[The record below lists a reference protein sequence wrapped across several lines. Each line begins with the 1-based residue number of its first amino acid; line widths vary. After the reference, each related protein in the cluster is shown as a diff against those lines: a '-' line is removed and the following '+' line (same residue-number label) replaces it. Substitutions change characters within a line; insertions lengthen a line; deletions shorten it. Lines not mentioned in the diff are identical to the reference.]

1 LFENCL
7 GKKSQTETTN
17 SINSKSMINT
27 VSCTPEEAKELVK
40 KLSRLKIS
48 FMLWGATGVGKSETV
63 RQLAAELN
71 AELRDIRLCQK
82 QPTDIGGLPAL
93 DHETRQTVF
102 YPPAFLAPHP
112 DRKAVV
118 LFFDEISL
126 APDDT
131 KGAVLGILEER
142 RQGNLEIP
150 DNWTIVAAGNRPED
164 LANARGL
171 GAAAN
176 RRLLHIVIEPQLE
189 ATLEYFIKIGVAP
202 EVLAFLKVFP
212 QHLSGEESARTQK
225 HELYPRPASWEK
237 VSNVLEEL
245 RKADKRTKHLAVAG
259 IIGDSVAAEF
269 MMLAEEVKNMKSVD
283 ELLEIQRKTPSKI
296 GKYLPDTVNGLYALA
311 FAIASRASE
320 ETAIE
325 LLELVNR
332 LDEQPDE
339 RFARLPMRDLQTMAG
354 SLLLE
359 KIWKAGW
366 KVEQSKAFWR
376 YNEKREAAA
385 RNNQGVIEANESV
398 SVAPIVAPAVAAVA

>member
-1 LFENCL
+1 
-7 GKKSQTETTN
+7 
-17 SINSKSMINT
+17 MINT
-27 VSCTPEEAKELVK
+27 VSCTPDEAKELIK
-40 KLSRLKIS
+40 SLRSLKLS
-48 FMLWGATGVGKSETV
+48 FMLWGATGVGKSESV
-63 RQLAAELN
+63 RQLAVELN

-93 DHETRQTVF
+93 DHDKQQTVF
-102 YPPAFLAPHP
+102 YPPAFLAPRE
-112 DRKAVV
+112 DDKAVV

-131 KGAVLGILEER
+131 RSAVLGILGER
-142 RQGNLEIP
+142 RQGNVEIP
-150 DNWTIVAAGNRPED
+150 DNWIIVSAGNRPED
-164 LANARGL
+164 LGLARGL

-189 ATLEYFIKIGVAP
+189 ATLQYFMKIGVAA
-202 EVLAFLKVFP
+202 EILAFLKVFP

-237 VSNVLEEL
+237 VSRVLEEL

-269 MMLAEEVKNMKSVD
+269 MLLAEEVKNMKSVD

-296 GKYLPDTVNGLYALA
+296 GAYLPDTINGLYALS
-311 FAIASRASE
+311 FAIATRASSD
-320 ETAIE
+320 TAVG

-332 LDEQPDE
+332 FDEQTSE
-339 RFARLPMRDLQTMAG
+339 RFAALPMRDLQTMAG

-359 KIWKAGW
+359 KIWKEGW
-366 KVEQSKAFWR
+366 KVENSKAFWS

-385 RNNQGVIEANESV
+385 NGNQNDDTNILTAATAATIT
-398 SVAPIVAPAVAAVA
+398 SVAVN

>member
-1 LFENCL
+1 
-7 GKKSQTETTN
+7 
-17 SINSKSMINT
+17 MINT
-27 VSCTPEEAKELVK
+27 VSCTPDEAKELIK
-40 KLSRLKIS
+40 SLRSLKLS
-48 FMLWGATGVGKSETV
+48 FMLWGATGVGKSEAV
-63 RQLAAELN
+63 RQLAAEID

-93 DHETRQTVF
+93 DHVSQQTVF
-102 YPPAFLAPHP
+102 YPPAFLAPRA
-112 DRKAVV
+112 DEKAVV

-142 RQGNLEIP
+142 RQGNVEIS
-150 DNWTIVAAGNRPED
+150 DNWIIVAAGNRPED
-164 LANARGL
+164 MANARGL

-176 RRLLHIVIEPQLE
+176 RRLLHIVIEPQME
-189 ATLEYFIKIGVAP
+189 ATLEHFIKIKVAP

-212 QHLSGEESARTQK
+212 QHLLGEEAARTQK

-237 VSNVLEEL
+237 VSNILGKL

-269 MMLAEEVKNMKSVD
+269 MLLAEEVKNMKSVN
-283 ELLEIQRKTPSKI
+283 ELLEIQQTTPSKI
-296 GKYLPDTVNGLYALA
+296 GAYLPDNINGLYALS
-311 FAIASRASE
+311 FAIATRASE
-320 ETAIE
+320 KTAVE

-332 LDEQPDE
+332 LDEQTGE
-339 RFARLPMRDLQTMAG
+339 RFAHLPMRDLQTMAG

-366 KVEQSKAFWR
+366 KVENSKAFWR
-376 YNEKREAAA
+376 YNEKREASAVGRQNHDTESLTTASAA
-385 RNNQGVIEANESV
+385 TIT
-398 SVAPIVAPAVAAVA
+398 AATAID

>member
-1 LFENCL
+1 
-7 GKKSQTETTN
+7 
-17 SINSKSMINT
+17 MINT

-40 KLSRLKIS
+40 KLSKLKIS

-63 RQLAAELN
+63 RQLALELD

-93 DHETRQTVF
+93 DHDTRQTVF
-102 YPPAFLAPHP
+102 YPPAFLAPRA
-112 DRKAVV
+112 DAKAII

-142 RQGNLEIP
+142 RQGDLEIP
-150 DNWTIVAAGNRPED
+150 DNWIIIAAGNRPED

-176 RRLLHIVIEPQLE
+176 RRLLHVVIEPQLE
-189 ATLEYFIKIGVAP
+189 ATLDYFIKTGVAP

-237 VSNVLEEL
+237 VSNVLAEL

-269 MMLAEEVKNMKSVD
+269 MLLAEEVKNMKSVD
-283 ELLEIQRKTPSKI
+283 ELLEIQQTTPSKI
-296 GKYLPDTVNGLYALA
+296 GKFLPDTVNGLYALS

-320 ETAIE
+320 EIAVQLI
-325 LLELVNR
+325 ELVNR

-339 RFARLPMRDLQTMAG
+339 RFAALPMRDLQTMAG

-376 YNEKREAAA
+376 YNEKREAATNKSQA
-385 RNNQGVIEANESV
+385 VIEISES
-398 SVAPIVAPAVAAVA
+398 AAVLQPVTSAAAVAVA

>member
-1 LFENCL
+1 
-7 GKKSQTETTN
+7 
-17 SINSKSMINT
+17 MINT
-27 VSCTPEEAKELVK
+27 VSCTPDEAKELIK
-40 KLSRLKIS
+40 SLRSLKLS
-48 FMLWGATGVGKSETV
+48 FMLWGATGVGKSEAI
-63 RQLAAELN
+63 RQLAGELD

-93 DHETRQTVF
+93 DHESRQTVF
-102 YPPAFLAPHP
+102 YPPAFLAPRG
-112 DRKAVV
+112 DGKSVV

-142 RQGNLEIP
+142 RQGNVEIP
-150 DNWTIVAAGNRPED
+150 DNWIIVAAGNRPED

-189 ATLEYFIKIGVAP
+189 ATLAHFMKIGVAA

-212 QHLSGEESARTQK
+212 QHLSGEEAARTQK

-237 VSNVLEEL
+237 VSNVLNEL

-269 MMLAEEVKNMKSVD
+269 MLLAEEVKNMKSVD
-283 ELLEIQRKTPSKI
+283 ELLEIQRKTPLKI
-296 GKYLPDTVNGLYALA
+296 GRFLPDTINGLYALS
-311 FAIASRASE
+311 FAIATRASE
-320 ETAIE
+320 ETAVE

-332 LDEQPDE
+332 LDEQTDE
-339 RFARLPMRDLQTMAG
+339 RFTALPMRDLQTMAG

-376 YNEKREAAA
+376 YNEKRESVANKNQPVIETNISAIVTQPVSAAA
-385 RNNQGVIEANESV
+385 VV
-398 SVAPIVAPAVAAVA
+398 

>member
-1 LFENCL
+1 
-7 GKKSQTETTN
+7 
-17 SINSKSMINT
+17 MINT
-27 VSCTPEEAKELVK
+27 VSCTPDEAKELIK
-40 KLSRLKIS
+40 SLRSLKLS
-48 FMLWGATGVGKSETV
+48 FMLWGATGVGKSEAV

-93 DHETRQTVF
+93 DHDKEQTVF
-102 YPPAFLAPHP
+102 YLPAFLEPRADGKP
-112 DRKAVV
+112 VV

-131 KGAVLGILEER
+131 RSAVLGILEER
-142 RQGNLEIP
+142 RQGNVEIP
-150 DNWTIVAAGNRPED
+150 DNWIIVAAGNRPED

-189 ATLEYFIKIGVAP
+189 ATLEYFLKIGVIA

-212 QHLSGEESARTQK
+212 QHLSGEESARMQK

-237 VSNVLEEL
+237 VSNVLGEL
-245 RKADKRTKHLAVAG
+245 RGADRRTKHLAVAG

-269 MMLAEEVKNMKSVD
+269 MLLAEEVKNMKSVD

-296 GKYLPDTVNGLYALA
+296 GKYLPDTVNGLYALS
-311 FAIASRASE
+311 FAVASRASE
-320 ETAIE
+320 ETAVE

-332 LDEQPDE
+332 FDEQRDE
-339 RFARLPMRDLQTMAG
+339 RFAALPMRDLQTMAG

-359 KIWKAGW
+359 EVWKAGW
-366 KVEQSKAFWR
+366 KVEHSAAFWR
-376 YNEKREAAA
+376 YNEKREAASGA
-385 RNNQGVIEANESV
+385 DQGGNDTNDTASDAAVTSPIAA
-398 SVAPIVAPAVAAVA
+398 SVAVA

>member
-1 LFENCL
+1 
-7 GKKSQTETTN
+7 
-17 SINSKSMINT
+17 MINT
-27 VSCTPEEAKELVK
+27 VSCAPEEAKEIIKSLRS
-40 KLSRLKIS
+40 LNLS
-48 FMLWGATGVGKSETV
+48 FMLWGATGVGKSEAV
-63 RQLAAELN
+63 RQLACELD

-93 DHETRQTVF
+93 DHETQQTVF
-102 YPPAFLAPHP
+102 YPPAFLAPRADEKP
-112 DRKAVV
+112 VV

-131 KGAVLGILEER
+131 RSAVLGILEER
-142 RQGNLEIP
+142 RQGSVEIP
-150 DNWTIVAAGNRPED
+150 DNWIIVAAGNRPED

-176 RRLLHIVIEPQLE
+176 RRLLHVVIEPQLE
-189 ATLEYFIKIGVAP
+189 ATLQHFMKIGIAA

-237 VSNVLEEL
+237 VSKIFETL
-245 RKADKRTKHLAVAG
+245 RRADKRVRHLAVAG

-269 MMLAEEVKNMKSVD
+269 MLLAEDVKNMKSVD
-283 ELLEIQRKTPSKI
+283 ELLEIQQTTPSKI
-296 GKYLPDTVNGLYALA
+296 GAFLPDTINGLYALS
-311 FAIASRASE
+311 FAIATRASE
-320 ETAIE
+320 ETAVE

-332 LDEQPDE
+332 FDEQTSE
-339 RFARLPMRDLQTMAG
+339 RFAALPMRDLQTMAG

-366 KVEQSKAFWR
+366 KVENSKAFWR

-385 RNNQGVIEANESV
+385 PRKQTGDAESLTTVSIEVIT
-398 SVAPIVAPAVAAVA
+398 AATAAA

>member
-1 LFENCL
+1 
-7 GKKSQTETTN
+7 
-17 SINSKSMINT
+17 MINT
-27 VSCTPEEAKELVK
+27 AACTPDEAKELIK
-40 KLSRLKIS
+40 GLRGLKIS

-63 RQLAAELN
+63 RQIAKELD

-93 DHETRQTVF
+93 DHESRQTVF
-102 YPPAFLAPHP
+102 YPPAFLAPRA
-112 DRKAVV
+112 DGKAVV

-142 RQGNLEIP
+142 RQGSIEIP
-150 DNWTIVAAGNRPED
+150 DNWIIVAAGNRPED

-189 ATLEYFIKIGVAP
+189 ATIQHFIKIGVIA

-212 QHLSGEESARTQK
+212 QHLSGEETARTQK
-225 HELYPRPASWEK
+225 HELYPRPASWKK
-237 VSNVLEEL
+237 VSDVFQEL
-245 RKADKRTKHLAVAG
+245 RKADKRTRHLAVAG

-269 MMLAEEVKNMKSVD
+269 MLLAEEVKNMKSVD
-283 ELLEIQRKTPSKI
+283 ELLEIQRRTPSKI
-296 GKYLPDTVNGLYALA
+296 AKFLPDTINGLYALS
-311 FAIASRASE
+311 FAIATRASE
-320 ETAIE
+320 ETAVE

-332 LDEQPDE
+332 FDEQTDE
-339 RFARLPMRDLQTMAG
+339 RFAALPMRDLQTMAG
-354 SLLLE
+354 SLLLD

-366 KVEQSKAFWR
+366 KVENSKAFWR
-376 YNEKREAAA
+376 YNEKREASASG
-385 RNNQGVIEANESV
+385 NQTVGKTDEKTEPVANT
-398 SVAPIVAPAVAAVA
+398 AVAVA

>member
-1 LFENCL
+1 
-7 GKKSQTETTN
+7 
-17 SINSKSMINT
+17 MINT
-27 VSCTPEEAKELVK
+27 VSCTPDEAKELIK
-40 KLSRLKIS
+40 SLCSLKLS
-48 FMLWGATGVGKSETV
+48 FMLWGATGVGKSESI
-63 RQLAAELN
+63 RQLAAEID

-93 DHETRQTVF
+93 DHERQQTVF
-102 YPPAFLAPHP
+102 YPPAFLAPRE
-112 DRKAVV
+112 DGKAVV

-131 KGAVLGILEER
+131 KGAVLGIIEER
-142 RQGNLEIP
+142 RQGSVEIP
-150 DNWTIVAAGNRPED
+150 DNWIIVAAGNRPED

-176 RRLLHIVIEPQLE
+176 RRLLHVVIEPQLE
-189 ATLEYFIKIGVAP
+189 ATLAHFMKIGVAA

-212 QHLSGEESARTQK
+212 QHLSGEEAARTQK

-237 VSNVLEEL
+237 VSKIFETL
-245 RKADKRTKHLAVAG
+245 RRADKRSRHLAVAG

-269 MMLAEEVKNMKSVD
+269 MLLAEEVKNMKSVD

-296 GKYLPDTVNGLYALA
+296 GAFLPDTINGLYALS
-311 FAIASRASE
+311 FAISTRASSD
-320 ETAIE
+320 TAVD

-332 LDEQPDE
+332 FDEQSGE
-339 RFARLPMRDLQTMAG
+339 RFYSLPMRDLQTMAG
-354 SLLLE
+354 SLLLD

-366 KVEQSKAFWR
+366 KVENSSAFWR

-385 RNNQGVIEANESV
+385 TGANRIGGETNETLQ
-398 SVAPIVAPAVAAVA
+398 VAATAVAALA

>member
-1 LFENCL
+1 
-7 GKKSQTETTN
+7 
-17 SINSKSMINT
+17 MINT
-27 VSCTPEEAKELVK
+27 VSCTPDEAKNLIK
-40 KLSRLKIS
+40 NLRSLKLS
-48 FMLWGATGVGKSETV
+48 FMLWGATGVGKSEAV
-63 RQLAAELN
+63 HQFAAEID

-93 DHETRQTVF
+93 DHERQQTVF
-102 YPPAFLAPHP
+102 YPPAFLALRTDGKP
-112 DRKAVV
+112 VV

-142 RQGNLEIP
+142 RQGSVEIP
-150 DNWTIVAAGNRPED
+150 DNWIIVAAGNRPED

-189 ATLEYFIKIGVAP
+189 ATLQHFMKIGVAP

-237 VSNVLEEL
+237 VSNILGEL

-269 MMLAEEVKNMKSVD
+269 MLLAEEVKNMKSVD

-296 GKYLPDTVNGLYALA
+296 GRYLPDTINGLYALS
-311 FAIASRASE
+311 FAVASRASE
-320 ETAIE
+320 ETAVE

-332 LDEQPDE
+332 LDEQTDE
-339 RFARLPMRDLQTMAG
+339 RFTALPMRDLQTMAG

-376 YNEKREAAA
+376 YNEKREAASGA
-385 RNNQGVIEANESV
+385 NQKIVETN
-398 SVAPIVAPAVAAVA
+398 VAASMASTADTAAVAVA